1 VNHLAETTPAPG
13 RLWAPSPAF
22 LESPVKKAVAFTLLG
37 ILLLFGVGLVAKRYV
52 FDRGD
57 RVLVDKPGDPPP
69 APGEMSW
76 NTYKKTKLALES
88 FDLAN
93 GLTKHELENIH
104 ISTSLSFYYLLA
116 CLWLA
121 FGLRLS
127 RRTHKKPHPGDI
139 RW

>member
-1 VNHLAETTPAPG
+1 
-13 RLWAPSPAF
+13 
-22 LESPVKKAVAFTLLG
+22 VKKAVALTLLG
-37 ILLLFGVGLVAKRYV
+37 ILLLCGAGLVADRYM

-57 RVLVDKPGDPPP
+57 RVLEDKPGDPPP
-69 APGEMSW
+69 AAGEMSW
-76 NTYKKTKLALES
+76 NAYKKAKLALGS
-88 FDLAN
+88 FDLIN
-93 GLTKHELENIH
+93 GLTKHELETIH
-104 ISTSLSFYYLLA
+104 IDSSVSFYYLLA